1 MTSESVG
8 QRGPSANESI
18 PLPLDGLRVLD
29 VTHIVAGPFCSMI
42 LADMGAEVIKI
53 ERPGTGERGRAN
65 GPFIQSPGGQRVSA
79 RYLGLNRNKKS
90 VTLDLRDARCKQ
102 AFEQMVAESDILL
115 DNWGP
120 GALRRLGLGYERL
133 REINPRIIY
142 ASLTGYGDPDGPA
155 PGPYSDWPAN
165 NPCVQGM
172 GGWMAVTGSPD
183 DGPQMV
189 GDNIGDSVPGVWTAL
204 GIMMALESRHRT
216 GLGQYIDM
224 SMYDCMVAHMTSTM
238 PFYQATGQV
247 AGRERGNMLSAQ
259 LALQAQDGYVVLAGA
274 GGAEKWKDLWRLIDR
289 EDLIE
294 DTRYLGE
301 GISGEFYM
309 SNFVPAIEEW
319 TRVRPKAEVT
329 EKLIG
334 IGYSMGMVQDQADL
348 DSCPHLEA
356 RGMFINGG
364 NDMGG
369 IFRTVNTPIQLVGAP
384 GTPNRQPPLLG
395 EHNADVLCSIGG
407 LTDADLADLSAEGKV

>member
-1 MTSESVG
+1 MTASPAT
-8 QRGPSANESI
+8 R
-18 PLPLDGLRVLD
+18 PLPLEGLRVLD

-53 ERPGTGERGRAN
+53 ERPGTGERGRSN
-65 GPFIQSPGGQRVSA
+65 GPFIEDENGQRVSA

-90 VTLDLRDARCKQ
+90 VTIDLRDPRCKE
-102 AFEQMVAESDILL
+102 AFERMVVESDVML

-120 GALRRLGLGYERL
+120 GALRRLGLGYDRL
-133 REINPRIIY
+133 NEINPRLIY
-142 ASLTGYGDPDGPA
+142 ASLTGYGDPHGPA

-172 GGWMAVTGSPD
+172 GGWMTVTGGPD
-183 DGPQMV
+183 EGPQMV

-224 SMYDCMVAHMTSTM
+224 SMYDCMVAHTTSTM

-274 GGAEKWKDLWRLIDR
+274 GGAEKWMALWRLIGR

-294 DTRYLGE
+294 DPRYLGE

-309 SNFVPAIEEW
+309 NNFVPAIEAW
-319 TRVRPKAEVT
+319 SKDLPKAEVT
-329 EKLIG
+329 KQLID

-348 DSCPHLEA
+348 DQCPHLEA

-364 NDMGG
+364 NNLGG
-369 IFRTVNTPIQLVGAP
+369 MFRTVNTPIKFAGVAE
-384 GTPNRQPPLLG
+384 TPNQEPPLLG
-395 EHNADVLCSIGG
+395 QHNAEVLCSIGG
-407 LTDADLADLSAEGKV
+407 ITPEALAQLLEEGKV